1 MINSLEGLEEGLEYN
16 FYNSLNFSSF
26 FFFVFLVQ
34 NFGNQRMLK
43 PDKKDIVISYTV
55 VHKSYA
61 FMQKDRFL
69 LKLIA
74 TKFYCRVS
82 VSYAKTTKSCSI
94 IILYVTNRYVVIRF
108 I

>member
-1 MINSLEGLEEGLEYN
+1 MMNSLEGIDGLEGLKYN

-34 NFGNQRMLK
+34 NFGNHRILK
-43 PDKKDIVISYTV
+43 PDKRDIIISYTLC
-55 VHKSYA
+55 
-61 FMQKDRFL
+61 FPTEGPFL

-82 VSYAKTTKSCSI
+82 VSYAKTTKGCFI
-94 IILYVTNRYVVIRF
+94 ITLYVTNRYVIIGF